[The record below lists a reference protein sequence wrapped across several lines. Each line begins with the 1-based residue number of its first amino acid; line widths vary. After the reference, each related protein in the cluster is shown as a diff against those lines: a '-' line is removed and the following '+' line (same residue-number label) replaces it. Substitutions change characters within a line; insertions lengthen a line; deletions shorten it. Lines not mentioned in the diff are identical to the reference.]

1 MKLGDRSYER
11 LSILTRLRVGI
22 HIAAIVFIKAKKL
35 SLLECLVGIA
45 LCTTLLHPLLK
56 TTADLV
62 THQIQ
67 YEKKQL
73 LISEADR
80 AFELIGRAIRI
91 AGYRNIKPLH
101 LASNKMDTQMQWIE
115 LNKRVGFRGSDA
127 ITVRHELSDG
137 IDFDCIGNVLT
148 IDRTKNH
155 LALKGFFVDRQA
167 SLPKGV
173 KANSGSLICQSLDR
187 QGRIQNTTLMNGVNT
202 LFIEEL
208 DVAKDNRERLFKVG
222 LEMTDGAS
230 LNLRLERTFRTR
242 NLF

>member
-1 MKLGDRSYER
+1 
-11 LSILTRLRVGI
+11 VGI
-22 HIAAIVFIKAKKL
+22 QIAAILFIKAQKM
-35 SLLECLVGIA
+35 SLLECLVGIT
-45 LCTTLLHPLLK
+45 LCTILLNPLLK
-56 TTADLV
+56 TAADLV
-62 THQIQ
+62 SHQIQ

-91 AGYRNIKPLH
+91 AGYRNIKPSH
-101 LASNKMDTQMQWIE
+101 LASNKTETQAQWIE

-137 IDFDCIGNVLT
+137 IDFDCIGNHLT
-148 IDRTKNH
+148 VDRTKNH
-155 LALKGFFVDRQA
+155 LALQGFLVDRQA
-167 SLPKGV
+167 SVPKGV
-173 KANSGSLICQSLDR
+173 KANGGSLICQSLDR
-187 QGRIQNTTLMNGVNT
+187 QGRLQNTTLMNGVNT

-208 DVAKDNRERLFKVG
+208 DLAKDSGERLFKVE

-242 NLF
+242 NLL